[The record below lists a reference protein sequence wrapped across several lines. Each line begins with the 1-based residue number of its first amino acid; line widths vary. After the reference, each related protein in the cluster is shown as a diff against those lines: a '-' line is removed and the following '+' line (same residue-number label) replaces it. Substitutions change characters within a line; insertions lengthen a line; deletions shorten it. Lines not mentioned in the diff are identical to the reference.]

1 MVQFRSCRAVQPNG
15 GRISDRAK
23 GAEFM
28 AGLFLGIGAGPGIG
42 LSTARRFATEGF
54 RVVLAARKVE
64 RLEALADDLRR
75 GPNAGVEIASVDCS
89 DSLQVGELV
98 DRYAPD
104 LEIIHYNAAVVRAQT
119 LQEQSLAS
127 IAEDIEVDIASA
139 LVAVRQ
145 AGVAMVSR
153 RGGSILLTGGIL
165 GVKPVSNLLTLSVG
179 KAGLRCA
186 AEALFPDFAAQGV
199 HIAVLTIGTGIA
211 PGSKSAEAVGD
222 AFWRLHAQPR
232 DHWVWEASYG

>member
-1 MVQFRSCRAVQPNG
+1 
-15 GRISDRAK
+15 
-23 GAEFM
+23 M
-28 AGLFLGIGAGPGIG
+28 AGVFLSIGAGPGIG

-54 RVVLAARKVE
+54 RVVLAARTVE
-64 RLEALADDLRR
+64 EVLAKDLRR

-89 DSLQVGELV
+89 DSLQVAELV
-98 DRYAPD
+98 GRYAPE
-104 LEIIHYNAAVVRAQT
+104 LQVIHYNPAVIRAQT
-119 LQEQSLAS
+119 LQEQSLES
-127 IAEDIEVDIASA
+127 IAADIEVNIASA
-139 LVAVRQ
+139 LVAVKK
-145 AGVAMVSR
+145 AAEAMLAR
-153 RGGSILLTGGIL
+153 RRGSILLTGGIL

-211 PGSKSAEAVGD
+211 AGSKNAEAVGD

-232 DHWVWEASYG
+232 DQWAWEASYG